1 MKKNNLVFIEKE
13 VFVGIDVAK
22 DSLAVFVSRSR
33 KDLEFENTGTDIRKI
48 VKLCKRINPTMICLE
63 ATGGYQNELMLA
75 LNKAGLPVSMVNPRQ
90 VRDFAKGHGYLYKND
105 KIDAQILAFFGQQV
119 RPRLTV
125 LPGKEVRDMSALSRR
140 RDQIIKMLTAEKNRL
155 PLAEQEV
162 RRELQGHIRYLESRL
177 AKIDEKITKAF
188 KNSSMKDDARLI
200 ESIPGVGPVSSYT
213 FVTELPEL
221 GHASNRA
228 VSALAGVAPFTQR
241 SGKWIG
247 RERIQ
252 GGREHLRTK
261 LYMAAFNA
269 IKWNPFFK
277 EIYEKL
283 RSRGK
288 PFKVALVAVMRK
300 LICICNALIKSQ
312 KPWNPNFA

>member
-1 MKKNNLVFIEKE
+1 MKKNNLVFSERE

-22 DSLAVFVSRSR
+22 DSLAVFNSRDR
-33 KDLEFENTGTDIRKI
+33 KDLEFENAGTDIRKI
-48 VKLCKRINPTMICLE
+48 VKLCKRINPAMICLE

-75 LNKAGLPVSMVNPRQ
+75 LNKAGLPVCMTNPRQ

-105 KIDAQILAFFGQQV
+105 KIDAQMLAFFGQQV
-119 RPRLTV
+119 RPRLTI

-155 PLAEQEV
+155 PLAEKEV

-177 AKIDEKITKAF
+177 SRIDEKITKAF
-188 KNSSMKDDARLI
+188 KNSSMKDDALLI
-200 ESIPGVGPVSSYT
+200 ESIPGVGPVSSFT

-247 RERIQ
+247 KRENTRRPGTSQ
-252 GGREHLRTK
+252 SKTLYGGFQRH
-261 LYMAAFNA
+261 
-269 IKWNPFFK
+269 
-277 EIYEKL
+277 
-283 RSRGK
+283 
-288 PFKVALVAVMRK
+288 
-300 LICICNALIKSQ
+300 
-312 KPWNPNFA
+312 